1 MAGEADH
8 MDANRMNGRRTP
20 SRRVLALAMSAALGS
35 CLGLVPAADL
45 HAGTTI
51 FVSNCDDSG
60 NGSLRDAVGIAV
72 SGDTVD
78 LTTLG
83 CSTISLT
90 SGAIA
95 IPQESLT
102 LDGPGAELAIDG
114 GYSDRI
120 FRHTGVGTLFV
131 SGVTIRS
138 GTYVSDSSAK
148 GGCIYSA
155 GSLSLSDAVVTQCMV
170 VGQDPVVAMGG
181 AISTEGNLA
190 VVSSRVTGNTSQ
202 GAAQINSSSNGG
214 AAFARGDLTVKYST
228 FSGNQALP
236 TEGRNSGAGAIE
248 TFGSVTIIGSTFS
261 NNYALFF
268 GALSFEGPDGDDAM
282 ILDTTISNNFAPWNS
297 GIYTQIPL
305 KVFNSTIAF
314 NHSHIHGAVFSST
327 SSMEFQ
333 STIIAGNANSEGS
346 PEDLIGTDTTP
357 PILGAGNLITS
368 SNIPLPPDTITD
380 CPRLAQLTN
389 NGGPTLT
396 HALLDD
402 SPAIDAGNNVENLA
416 EDQRGEPRV
425 FGSAPDIG
433 AFEWNGPVEFTF
445 HSSFEPTCDN

>member
-1 MAGEADH
+1 MEA
-8 MDANRMNGRRTP
+8 NCTNGRRTP
-20 SRRVLALAMSAALGS
+20 SRRALALAMSAALGS
-35 CLGLVPAADL
+35 CLGLVPETDL
-45 HAGTTI
+45 HAGTF
-51 FVSNCDDSG
+51 FVSNCNDSG
-60 NGSLRDAVGIAV
+60 TGSLREAVGSAT

-78 LTTLG
+78 LTALG

-95 IPQESLT
+95 IPQETLT
-102 LDGPGAELAIDG
+102 LEGPGTELTING

-120 FRHTGVGTLFV
+120 FRHAGSGTLFV
-131 SGVTIRS
+131 SGVTISS
-138 GTYVSDSSAK
+138 GKYISNASAK

-155 GSLSLSDAVVTQCMV
+155 GTLSLSDAVVTRCSV
-170 VGQDPVVAMGG
+170 VGQDPAVAMGG
-181 AISTEGNLA
+181 AIATEGNLF

-202 GAAQINSSSNGG
+202 GGAENYSSSNGG
-214 AAFARGDLTVKYST
+214 AAFVRGDLTVKYST
-228 FSGNQALP
+228 FSDNQALP
-236 TEGRNSGAGAIE
+236 AEGRNSGAGAIE

-282 ILDTTISNNFAPWNS
+282 IMDSTISNNVAPWNS

-314 NHSHIHGAVFSST
+314 NHSHVKGAVYSQLST
-327 SSMEFQ
+327 LEFQ
-333 STIIAGNANSEGS
+333 STIIAGNENSGAE
-346 PEDLIGTDTTP
+346 PDDVQGTNTTP
-357 PILGAGNLITS
+357 TILGAGNLITS
-368 SNIPLPPDTITD
+368 SNIPLPPDTITA
-380 CPRLAQLTN
+380 CPRLAQLTD

-416 EDQRGEPRV
+416 EDQRGEPRL
-425 FGSAPDIG
+425 FGDAPDIG
-433 AFEWNGPVEFTF
+433 AFEWNGHVEFSF